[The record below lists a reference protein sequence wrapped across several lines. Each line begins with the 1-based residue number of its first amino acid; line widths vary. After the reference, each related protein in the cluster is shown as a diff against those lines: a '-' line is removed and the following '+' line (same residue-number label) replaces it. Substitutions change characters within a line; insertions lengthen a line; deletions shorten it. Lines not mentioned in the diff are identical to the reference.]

1 MKIETLHT
9 FSSAISVFME
19 TEIFKQSF
27 GLRNFEEDKK
37 DIENIFYGENQKIIG
52 LNSVLHSNHI
62 EIFSASKKYEEIKND
77 INIFPSGRDGIIIK
91 DLKPESEKFALLLCV
106 ADCSAISFADK
117 KGDFMGVVHAGHKG
131 VATGMIQ
138 NLCDFF
144 DKNTEEKNDVEIF
157 IAPMLGKYFEF
168 GRKLYEQNFSHIL
181 DSQGLSFEE
190 YFCGVD
196 DTKGFL
202 DLRGMIED
210 IFIKRGFQ
218 SQKIIFDKRETNNPQ
233 NNLPSYRL
241 YTLHHHLQEKLKN
254 NEKLNLL
261 EKELQSSP
269 FCDNYVEQ
277 RRILVGVRN

>member
-1 MKIETLHT
+1 MKTETLHT
-9 FSSAISVFME
+9 FSSAISVFIE
-19 TEIFKQSF
+19 TEIFKMSF
-27 GLRNFEEDKK
+27 WVRKFEEDIM
-37 DIENIFYGENQKIIG
+37 DIKNIFDDLEERKILA
-52 LNSVLHSNHI
+52 LNSSLHS
-62 EIFSASKKYEEIKND
+62 SEIK
-77 INIFPSGRDGIIIK
+77 IFEAKDVKKGFTILPWWIDGIIIK
-91 DLKPESEKFALLLCV
+91 NIWKNDEKIHLLACF
-106 ADCSAISFADK
+106 ADCGGICFSSKIW
-117 KGDFMGVVHAGHKG
+117 DFIGLIHAGHKW

-144 DKNTEEKNDVEIF
+144 DENLQEKNDVEIF

-168 GRKLYEQNFSHIL
+168 ERKLYEQNFSDIL
-181 DSQGLSFEE
+181 ASQWLSFEE

-210 IFIKRGFQ
+210 MFIKRGFQ
-218 SQKIIFDKRETNNPQ
+218 SQKIIFDPRETNNPK

-261 EKELQSSP
+261 EKELQSSS
-269 FCDNYVEQ
+269 FRDNYVEQ